1 MNSTN
6 DAQGG
11 AGASTAIGGPTSG
24 EAGATLTH
32 ETMAET
38 GGSGGEAMTKPHMEE
53 AAPSSPAAPS
63 TAQDAATPAAE
74 GAGSDATAIVRG
86 HQDTRSSQ
94 AGPAATGLGTPET
107 GANQDEGDLAP
118 PR

>member
-6 DAQGG
+6 DASTG
-11 AGASTAIGGPTSG
+11 AGAIGIGGPTSG

-38 GGSGGEAMTKPHMEE
+38 GGSGGDALTKPKDAEIK
-53 AAPSSPAAPS
+53 PSVPVAGD
-63 TAQDAATPAAE
+63 TAQADVPGSDAAT
-74 GAGSDATAIVRG
+74 IVRG

-94 AGPAATGLGTPET
+94 AGPSATGLGMPET
-107 GANQDEGDLAP
+107 GANQTDSDLAP